1 MVTRAG
7 RPTRDV
13 QPDASR
19 RFGPVLIELTAGG
32 RFRADQ
38 DLDAVPPGV
47 LDVVRGAIR
56 DAAGELDF
64 LWREPGWALLQRVR
78 IEVAPPG
85 DLQRS
90 ALVRGVPCEENPY
103 RLTVRELQ
111 VLTLIAIGLGNTEI
125 AERVAAR
132 PRTVTTHAERILVKL
147 GVTTRTGAAALALD
161 EGLLLLPMDG
171 GVADLALVRLGR
183 ALQPDPSVPG
193 TRRTTPLSRRITRR
207 PLLLGAAVPL
217 SGWAAEDGAEMVRAT
232 QLAAEEINERGGVAG
247 RTIEVTAVDV
257 DVLSAESIERG
268 MLELASRGA
277 DALTSGYFAHQDV
290 AHEIAAEY
298 GAPYLHA
305 ATLTAMVERVAG
317 DRGRY
322 GRIFQL
328 CPSDDNYG
336 PGFVRYLTDLH
347 AGGHWQPRS
356 RTLLV
361 MQSAWSLSDLGL
373 ERAAALAEQRGWHLE
388 LLNLQTNSDAAWR
401 SAAEH
406 VRRTEPA
413 AVLLGQYFVR
423 GATEFVNA
431 FLADPGETL
440 VYLLYA
446 PSLREFRA
454 QLGDRAEGLLWAT
467 TTGTYSDLLALGF
480 ARRYR
485 NRFGMAPGRSHAGI
499 AYDRTRLLAEAWSR
513 VPNPRDHRRVAEEL
527 LGSIH
532 RGVNGVYH
540 FDAAGQTTRAYPDES
555 VDPSLAQAHLV
566 YQIQD
571 GRQRIVSPV
580 PYAESGFRMPPWTLR
595 SETARQRVTGSG
607 SRGSG

>member
-1 MVTRAG
+1 
-7 RPTRDV
+7 
-13 QPDASR
+13 
-19 RFGPVLIELTAGG
+19 
-32 RFRADQ
+32 
-38 DLDAVPPGV
+38 
-47 LDVVRGAIR
+47 
-56 DAAGELDF
+56 
-64 LWREPGWALLQRVR
+64 
-78 IEVAPPG
+78 
-85 DLQRS
+85 
-90 ALVRGVPCEENPY
+90 
-103 RLTVRELQ
+103 
-111 VLTLIAIGLGNTEI
+111 
-125 AERVAAR
+125 
-132 PRTVTTHAERILVKL
+132 
-147 GVTTRTGAAALALD
+147 
-161 EGLLLLPMDG
+161 
-171 GVADLALVRLGR
+171 
-183 ALQPDPSVPG
+183 
-193 TRRTTPLSRRITRR
+193 
-207 PLLLGAAVPL
+207 
-217 SGWAAEDGAEMVRAT
+217 
-232 QLAAEEINERGGVAG
+232 
-247 RTIEVTAVDV
+247 
-257 DVLSAESIERG
+257 
-268 MLELASRGA
+268 
-277 DALTSGYFAHQDV
+277 
-290 AHEIAAEY
+290 
-298 GAPYLHA
+298 
-305 ATLTAMVERVAG
+305 
-317 DRGRY
+317 
-322 GRIFQL
+322 
-328 CPSDDNYG
+328 
-336 PGFVRYLTDLH
+336 
-347 AGGHWQPRS
+347 
-356 RTLLV
+356 

-467 TTGTYSDLLALGF
+467 TTGTYSDSLALGF

-513 VPNPRDHRRVAEEL
+513 VPNPRDHRRVAEAL

-595 SETARQRVTGSG
+595 PETARQRVTGSG